1 MRLFIRQFQSELAKL
16 FARGSQLTTQLIQA
30 RFARRSLLLQDLVVA
45 RQSLHFGAQRRELEC
60 LIGEVLDRG
69 IAIARGPLR
78 MLVGRD
84 VVREGLEV
92 ELDGNRAVGF
102 GNRGILRYCCTLLH
116 RDKRLP
122 NADAPTTFQYRPPLV
137 TLERQ

>member
-1 MRLFIRQFQSELAKL
+1 MLTGRNAVSERLEI
-16 FARGSQLTTQLIQA
+16 
-30 RFARRSLLLQDLVVA
+30 
-45 RQSLHFGAQRRELEC
+45 
-60 LIGEVLDRG
+60 
-69 IAIARGPLR
+69 
-78 MLVGRD
+78 
-84 VVREGLEV
+84 

-137 TLERQ
+137 TLERQQRFAVMSNFLSPIGCSWLLNGPPVDNLRRWLSEP